1 LFDVE
6 NTDSSLQA
14 FLISERISITFCSQD
29 HQARKMAGE
38 YYDSLKQRRN
48 EQEEEELLELISDLE
63 IESEQIVQYHGTL
76 Q

>member
-1 LFDVE
+1 MIYVIIILAPAIPFLAMLFVK
-6 NTDSSLQA
+6 LY
-14 FLISERISITFCSQD
+14 QD
-29 HQARKMAGE
+29 YQARKMAGE
-38 YYDSLKQRRN
+38 YHASLKQRRN